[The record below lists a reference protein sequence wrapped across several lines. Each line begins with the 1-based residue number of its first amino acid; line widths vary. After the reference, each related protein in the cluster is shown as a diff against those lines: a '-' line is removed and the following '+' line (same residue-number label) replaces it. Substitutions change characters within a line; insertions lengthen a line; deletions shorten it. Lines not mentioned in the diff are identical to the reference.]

1 MGFQC
6 KLRALH
12 VPLLEIVECLGTTT
26 ANEIQTMK
34 DLTVYAMYSTR
45 QLLVEFC
52 VLSFGLE
59 NRLKFCS

>member
-6 KLRALH
+6 KLKLRALH

-45 QLLVEFC
+45 QLYSRIL
-52 VLSFGLE
+52 
-59 NRLKFCS
+59 RLIFWT